1 MTEVFSPYELCTL
14 AESLDPDEHVIVTY
28 WIQTSTQTDILAKA
42 VALAVEQ
49 SSGTWTD
56 VAYETEELKARYAA
70 KVVGVYGAPDY
81 ELIATLPA
89 DDGKR
94 DYILRIA
101 FPWHNFGDNL
111 PMLLSTIIGNISSMP
126 YLKVLDID
134 FPRAFAE
141 CFQGPKFGIKGIRE
155 YLGVLGRPLLNS
167 MIKPCTGFPPEVGA
181 ELLYQAAAGGADWI
195 KDDELLAPDIAIC
208 PLDERV
214 RQYMEAA
221 SRADQEKNGKTLYT
235 VNITAGP
242 ERLKENAQRALDAG
256 ANALMVNVAAIGLGA
271 LRDLA
276 EDPNITVPL
285 MAHTCFQGTMSSSPH
300 SGLASGLAA
309 KLARMAGADL
319 YLNVAP
325 SAKFNALR
333 DKFLQIHQALT
344 RPFYHLKPTF
354 PLVGGGLHPG
364 MIPYLIGLVGID
376 FVAGAGGAVH
386 GHPQGSRAGARAM
399 RDAIDAACRGQDLL
413 EAAKESEAL
422 QAALDKWGLYSETDF
437 ARLYTI
443 VS

>member
-1 MTEVFSPYELCTL
+1 MAEVSSPYELCTL
-14 AESLDPDEHVIVTY
+14 AEGLDPEEHVIVTY
-28 WIQTSTQTDILAKA
+28 WVQASTQTDMLAKA

-56 VAYETEELKARYAA
+56 VPYETEELKTRYAA
-70 KVVGVYGAPDY
+70 KVVGIYGAPDH
-81 ELIATLPA
+81 ELIATLPT
-89 DDGKR
+89 DDGQR
-94 DYILRIA
+94 DYILRVA

-111 PMLLSTIIGNISSMP
+111 PMMLSSVIGNVSSMP

-141 CFQGPKFGIKGIRE
+141 RFQGPKFGIAGIRE
-155 YLGVLGRPLLNS
+155 YLGVFGRPLLNS

-181 ELLYQAAAGGADWI
+181 ELLYQAAAGGTDWI

-214 RQYMEAA
+214 RQYMKAA
-221 SRADQEKNGKTLYT
+221 SRADKEKSGKTLYT
-235 VNITAGP
+235 VNITAAPGK
-242 ERLKENAQRALDAG
+242 LKENARRALDAG

-276 EDPNITVPL
+276 EAPNITVPL

-300 SGLASGLAA
+300 SGVASALAA
-309 KLARMAGADL
+309 KLARLAGADL

-333 DKFLQIHQALT
+333 EKFLQIHHALI

-354 PLVGGGLHPG
+354 PLVGGGVHPG
-364 MIPYLIGLVGID
+364 MVPYLIELVGTD

-386 GHPQGSRAGARAM
+386 GHPQGSRAGAKAM
-399 RDAIDAACRGQDLL
+399 RDAIDAACRGEDLF
-413 EAAKESEAL
+413 EAAKKSEEL
-422 QAALDKWGLYSETDF
+422 QMALDKWGIYSETDF

-443 VS
+443 DS